1 MDQGL
6 SMFLSIGSS
15 VLFVGIA
22 WGHTQAQLRSMK
34 ERIEEMRTEK
44 ASVEKLEGFEERIGD
59 KLESIE
65 ERISEVRNDLQ
76 MIKKNDY
83 L

>member
-1 MDQGL
+1 
-6 SMFLSIGSS
+6 
-15 VLFVGIA
+15 
-22 WGHTQAQLRSMK
+22 
-34 ERIEEMRTEK
+34 MRTEK